1 MNKLNVIGV
10 DLAKNVIQVSVLSP
24 SNRELRNSALT
35 RRKFAEFL
43 GRQPASL
50 VAFEACATSHYWARV
65 ALRHGHEV
73 KIIPAKAVFPFRQGH
88 KTDENDALAVAE
100 AARRP
105 NVKLAPLKTV
115 EQQGMQAVQ
124 RSRELLVHER
134 VALSNHLRGLLME
147 FGIVIPQGFAS
158 LYRLLPEILEDGEN
172 ELPDLYRP
180 TLNLLYGRL
189 CGLRE
194 DLERLNIE
202 IESLVQNNPVCR
214 RLTALEGIGPI
225 GSVLLYATLGTGE
238 AFANGRQ
245 FSAYLGL
252 TPKQFSSGGKVNL
265 VGISKRVANRRLRA
279 VLIQG
284 ARAYV
289 YHMKEP
295 KTTKD
300 RWLWAIVERSGKCKA
315 AVALANKNVRT
326 AWAMLTP
333 VNRLLLEVIEPDARG
348 ETVFTVGFTFP
359 GLDSGFRIALVAF
372 QHFPHGPSESLPVSR
387 IQAERPGLALE
398 ELLVLRCRH
407 VVLEGR
413 NQVGNGRQGGVQH
426 IGFIIRQVGRKLLHD
441 QFKCVVLAIL
451 HDTLGSH
458 QALDDGL
465 DRYTPS

>member
-10 DLAKNVIQVSVLSP
+10 DLAKSVIQVSVLSP

-43 GRQPASL
+43 CRQHRSP

-65 ALRHGHEV
+65 AQRHGHEV
-73 KIIPAKAVFPFRQGH
+73 KILPAKAVFPFRQGH

-105 NVKLAPLKTV
+105 NVKLAPIKTI
-115 EQQGMQAVQ
+115 EQQGLQAIQ
-124 RSRELLVHER
+124 RARELLVHER
-134 VALSNHLRGLLME
+134 VSLSNHRRGLRME

-158 LYRLLPEILEDGEN
+158 LYRFLPEILEDGEN

-180 TLNLLYGRL
+180 TLHLLYGRL
-189 CGLRE
+189 CDLGE
-194 DLERLNIE
+194 DLEHLNQE
-202 IESLVQNNPVCR
+202 IETLVQNNPVCR

-225 GSVLLYATLGTGE
+225 DSVLLYATLGTGE

-279 VLIQG
+279 VLITG

-289 YHMKEP
+289 YRMKEP
-295 KTTKD
+295 KTAKD

-326 AWAMLTP
+326 ACAMLTQNTEY
-333 VNRLLLEVIEPDARG
+333 NRYP
-348 ETVFTVGFTFP
+348 
-359 GLDSGFRIALVAF
+359 
-372 QHFPHGPSESLPVSR
+372 
-387 IQAERPGLALE
+387 LA
-398 ELLVLRCRH
+398 
-407 VVLEGR
+407 
-413 NQVGNGRQGGVQH
+413 
-426 IGFIIRQVGRKLLHD
+426 
-441 QFKCVVLAIL
+441 A
-451 HDTLGSH
+451 
-458 QALDDGL
+458 
-465 DRYTPS
+465 

>member
-1 MNKLNVIGV
+1 MTKLNVIGV

-24 SNRELRNSALT
+24 SNHELRNSALT

-43 GRQPASL
+43 GRQRPSL

-65 ALRHGHEV
+65 AQRHGHEV

-105 NVKLAPLKTV
+105 NEKLAPLKTV
-115 EQQGMQAVQ
+115 EQQGMQAIQ

-134 VALSNHLRGLLME
+134 VSLANHLRGLLME
-147 FGIVIPQGFAS
+147 FGMVIPQGFAS

-189 CGLRE
+189 CDLRE
-194 DLERLNIE
+194 DLERLNRE
-202 IESLVQNNPVCR
+202 IEVLVQANPVCR
-214 RLTALEGIGPI
+214 RLTALEGVGPI

-238 AFANGRQ
+238 AFTNGRQ

-279 VLIQG
+279 VLITG

-295 KTTKD
+295 KTAKD
-300 RWLWAIVERSGKCKA
+300 RWLWAIVECSGKCKA

-326 AWAMLTP
+326 AWAMLTQ
-333 VNRLLLEVIEPDARG
+333 NTEY
-348 ETVFTVGFTFP
+348 
-359 GLDSGFRIALVAF
+359 
-372 QHFPHGPSESLPVSR
+372 Q
-387 IQAERPGLALE
+387 
-398 ELLVLRCRH
+398 
-407 VVLEGR
+407 
-413 NQVGNGRQGGVQH
+413 
-426 IGFIIRQVGRKLLHD
+426 
-441 QFKCVVLAIL
+441 
-451 HDTLGSH
+451 
-458 QALDDGL
+458 
-465 DRYTPS
+465 RYPMAA